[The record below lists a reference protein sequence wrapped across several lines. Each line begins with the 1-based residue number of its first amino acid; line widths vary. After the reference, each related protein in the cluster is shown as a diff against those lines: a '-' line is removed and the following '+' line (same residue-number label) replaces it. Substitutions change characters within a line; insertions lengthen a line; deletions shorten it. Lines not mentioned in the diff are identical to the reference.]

1 MQNVQN
7 ALRSANLAGR
17 IKVSTTIISSIV
29 SGFPPS
35 EGVFTSASFMNP
47 IVNFLKKNNA
57 PLLANIYPYFSYLYT
72 PSINLDYALFTSPN
86 AQVTDKNN
94 GLQYQNLF
102 DALVDTVYAALAKAG
117 GPNVPIVVSESGWP
131 SAGGDNRG
139 AATFNNAQTYYRG
152 LIGHYRQGTP
162 LKRQAIETYLFA
174 MFDENKKGGASTEN
188 NFGLFR
194 PNKQPKYQLNFN

>member
-1 MQNVQN
+1 MGLLSKPSAVATLLLIAIFQVIGAHWCMLWKIRYISVGNEITASDAAARSLLPAMQNVQN

-17 IKVSTTIISSIV
+17 IKVSTSIITSIV

-35 EGVFTSASFMNP
+35 EGLFTSASFMNP
-47 IVNFLKKNNA
+47 IVNFLRNNNA

-86 AQVTDKNN
+86 AQVTDRNN
-94 GLQYQNLF
+94 GLKYQNLF

-117 GPNVPIVVSESGWP
+117 GPNVPIVVSESSWP
-131 SAGGDNRG
+131 SADGDNHG

-152 LIGHYRQGTP
+152 
-162 LKRQAIETYLFA
+162 
-174 MFDENKKGGASTEN
+174 
-188 NFGLFR
+188 
-194 PNKQPKYQLNFN
+194 